1 LFDDEL
7 PGGAADVNPVL
18 EEILR
23 TGRVATPAGGSVAL
37 WSNVSPGAG
46 AFLQGLVERV
56 QPEQCLEVGL
66 AQGLSALYL
75 CDALEK
81 AGRGRHIAIDPN
93 QHGGAWGDSWEGA
106 GLHSLERAGYAERVE
121 FHGEPSF
128 RVLPRLEAEGLRLDL
143 AFIDGWHTFDFSL
156 VDFFYI
162 DRMLRP
168 GGVVAIDDA
177 QWPSVRKLCRYL
189 ATNRAYRVI
198 GAYVPDDAPAF
209 RRRRWLSRL
218 GALARRSASLRA
230 LLRPEWITTDP
241 EIGIPHDATCLAL
254 EKTGDDD
261 RGWDHHREF

>member
-1 LFDDEL
+1 L
-7 PGGAADVNPVL
+7 NQVL
-18 EEILR
+18 EEIVQ

-37 WSNVSPGAG
+37 FSNVSPGEG
-46 AFLQGLVERV
+46 AFLQRLVERV
-56 QPEQCLEVGL
+56 QPECCLEVGL

-93 QHGGAWGDSWEGA
+93 QHGGEWGDSWEGL
-106 GLHSLERAGYAERVE
+106 GLYNLERAGHARRVD

-128 RVLPRLEAEGLRLDL
+128 RVLPRLEADGLRLDL

-168 GGVVAIDDA
+168 GGVVAIDDT

-189 ATNRAYRVI
+189 VTNRAYRVVD
-198 GAYVPDDAPAF
+198 AFVPDDAPPF

-218 GALARRSASLRA
+218 GAVARQSKSLRS
-230 LLRPEWITTDP
+230 LLRPEWIESDA
-241 EIGIPHDATCLAL
+241 ELGIPDAATCIAL

-261 RGWDHHREF
+261 RTWNHHREF